1 MHRGNP
7 KYSQIVDRIL
17 SDIRTGTY
25 GIGDMLP
32 PEHRLMEAYD
42 VSRHTVRQ
50 ALQSLRQMG
59 LIEARQG
66 RGSTVIATATDAAL
80 VERIQSIE
88 ALIEMGGDLNR
99 RFLKKRRVA
108 ADDEIAEAF
117 GVPAGREFVEFHL
130 LRYLAKEPEVPIAYL
145 KAWVDPLFEPI
156 IAMVEDD
163 GRTMVELMKVH
174 YNREIGSIRQ
184 TITAWSLD
192 EDVAEQLDRPVGEAA
207 LHIERRYFESAQ
219 SPAHLR
225 TISICRGDMVQIES
239 HFQSS

>member
-1 MHRGNP
+1 MQRGSP

-17 SDIRTGTY
+17 SDIRAGTY

-32 PEHRLMEAYD
+32 AEHRLMDAYS

-50 ALQSLRQMG
+50 ALQSLKQIG
-59 LIEARQG
+59 VIEARQG
-66 RGSTVIATATDAAL
+66 KGSIVIATATDAAL

-99 RFLKKRRVA
+99 RLLSKRKIA
-108 ADDEIAEAF
+108 ADAVLAEAF
-117 GVPAGREFVEFHL
+117 DTQVGREFIEFHL
-130 LRYLAKEPEVPIAYL
+130 LRYLAKNPEVPIAYL
-145 KAWVDPLFEPI
+145 KAWIDPLFEPI
-156 IAMVEDD
+156 TAMVEDD

-174 YNREIGSIRQ
+174 YDREIGSIRQ
-184 TITAWSLD
+184 TVTAWSLD
-192 EDVAEQLDRPVGEAA
+192 EIVAGHLDRPAGEAA
-207 LHIERRYFESAQ
+207 LQVERRYYESAS

>member
-1 MHRGNP
+1 MQRGSP

-17 SDIRTGTY
+17 SDIRAGTY

-32 PEHRLMEAYD
+32 AEHRLMEAYG

-50 ALQSLRQMG
+50 ALQSLKQMG
-59 LIEARQG
+59 VVEARQG
-66 RGSTVIATATDAAL
+66 RGSMVIATATDAAL
-80 VERIQSIE
+80 VERIHSIE

-99 RFLKKRRVA
+99 RFLKKQKLA
-108 ADDEIAEAF
+108 ADAVVAEAF
-117 GVPAGREFVEFHL
+117 GVKPGRMFVEFHL
-130 LRYLAKEPEVPIAYL
+130 LRYLAKDPEVPIAYL

-156 IAMVEDD
+156 TEMVEDD
-163 GRTMVELMKVH
+163 GRTIVELMKVH

-184 TITAWSLD
+184 TVTAWSLD
-192 EDVAEQLDRPVGEAA
+192 EEVAGYLERPVGEAA
-207 LHIERRYFESAQ
+207 LHIERRYFESAHA
-219 SPAHLR
+219 PAHLR